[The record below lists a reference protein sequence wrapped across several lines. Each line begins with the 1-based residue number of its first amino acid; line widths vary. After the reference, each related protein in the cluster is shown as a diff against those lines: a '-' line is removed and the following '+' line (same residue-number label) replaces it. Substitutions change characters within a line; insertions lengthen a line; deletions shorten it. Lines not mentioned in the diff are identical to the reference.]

1 MLPFGDAP
9 DWLLCVLAGVGAA
22 LPLPLPLRPMDTAP
36 VAMAPTAAPAPA
48 PPPEAT
54 APTIGVT
61 KRISAGKANRATIIN
76 VKPVMEVI
84 NASFPLLLPMRRNA
98 TE

>member
-1 MLPFGDAP
+1 
-9 DWLLCVLAGVGAA
+9 
-22 LPLPLPLRPMDTAP
+22 
-36 VAMAPTAAPAPA
+36 MAPTAAPAPA

-61 KRISAGKANRATIIN
+61 KRISAGKANSATIIN

-84 NASFPLLLPMRRNA
+84 NESFPPLLPMRRNA

>member
-1 MLPFGDAP
+1 
-9 DWLLCVLAGVGAA
+9 
-22 LPLPLPLRPMDTAP
+22 
-36 VAMAPTAAPAPA
+36 MAPTAAPAPA

-61 KRISAGKANRATIIN
+61 KRISAGSAKRATTIKVN
-76 VKPVMEVI
+76 PVMEPI
-84 NASFPLLLPMRRNA
+84 KASWPLLPMRRNA

>member
-1 MLPFGDAP
+1 
-9 DWLLCVLAGVGAA
+9 
-22 LPLPLPLRPMDTAP
+22 
-36 VAMAPTAAPAPA
+36 MAPTAAPAPA

-61 KRISAGKANRATIIN
+61 NRISAGKANSATSIN
-76 VKPVMEVI
+76 VNPVMDPI
-84 NASFPLLLPMRRNA
+84 KASCPLLLPMRRNA